1 MSNGRKDNRAWPAL
15 KATEKQLQGPNCSRR
30 RLLEEDRTKL
40 ETEVCEGYRF
50 EGVAGVTWQ
59 WEEQRTVYGWAD
71 GAEALDRHLSRPAQ
85 HQTTS

>member
-50 EGVAGVTWQ
+50 EGVAV
-59 WEEQRTVYGWAD
+59 
-71 GAEALDRHLSRPAQ
+71 
-85 HQTTS
+85 